1 MKKCGIWCIQTVS
14 QAYYVEILKLLRES
28 VRKKRPELWPSY
40 LVTMPQLKR
49 HCLSASLA
57 QTSITEL
64 EHPPCS
70 PGLAPNDF
78 WLFPKIKSA
87 LKGRR
92 FQYIEDTQIDV
103 TTALKAVPQTGV
115 PKKVSKNASIVGL
128 ST

>member
-1 MKKCGIWCIQTVS
+1 MTLLQLTRRSLVQKSIGKMK
-14 QAYYVEILKLLRES
+14 Y
-28 VRKKRPELWPSY
+28 
-40 LVTMPQLKR
+40 
-49 HCLSASLA
+49 
-57 QTSITEL
+57 
-64 EHPPCS
+64 PPCS

>member
-57 QTSITEL
+57 QTSMTEL

-70 PGLAPNDF
+70 PGLAPNDL

-87 LKGRR
+87 LKGRS
-92 FQYIEDTQIDV
+92 FHDIEDIRKYDSTESYS
-103 TTALKAVPQTGV
+103 TKRV
-115 PKKVSKNASIVGL
+115 PKMFPTVAASLG
-128 ST
+128 